1 MIVFVRQIGILTW
14 KDVMIDIR
22 RKENFLSMFL
32 FSLLTLIIFNFAIGE
47 DPKLFRLMIPGIIWV
62 VFLLAGVLGLS
73 KSFLQEME
81 NGCIKGL
88 LMTPMDR
95 GNLFLG
101 KMLGTTLFLSLVQLL
116 IVPMFMLFFDISLSE
131 EGWMLILVM
140 LAGTLGFTALGTLLA
155 GMTASLRGREVLLPI
170 LLFPL
175 MTPNLISV
183 VHITSFVFFGGEWA
197 EVVSW
202 WQLLIAFD
210 VVISVVSYLSFEFI
224 LEE

>member
-14 KDVMIDIR
+14 KDILIDIR

-32 FSLLTLIIFNFAIGE
+32 FSLLTLILFNFAMGD
-47 DPKLFRLMIPGIIWV
+47 DPQRIRLMVPGLIWV
-62 VFLLAGVLGLS
+62 VFLMAGVLGLS
-73 KSFLQEME
+73 KSFLQEIE

-95 GNLFLG
+95 SNLFLG
-101 KMLGTTLFLSLVQLL
+101 KMLGTTLFLSFVQLL
-116 IVPMFMLFFDISLSE
+116 IVPMFLVFFDIQLVKA
-131 EGWMLILVM
+131 GWLLVLVM

-175 MTPNLISV
+175 ITPNLISV
-183 VHITSFVFFGGEWA
+183 VHITSFVFFGGEEQ

-202 WQLLIAFD
+202 WRLLIAFD